1 MKKPSTSSKARYAPW
16 DIVVVPFPYTDRA
29 SDKRRPALVISR
41 PALEKAHALTWL
53 LMITSRDN
61 RGWAGDVEIS
71 DAGDAGLPLQ
81 SIVRPAK
88 IATVDTDRIVRRLG
102 KLSSPDRRAVLGAL
116 QRYIVPVT

>member
-16 DIVVVPFPYTDRA
+16 DIVVVPFPYTNRG
-29 SDKRRPALVISR
+29 SDKRRPALVISQ

-61 RGWAGDVEIS
+61 RGWAGDVEIT
-71 DAGDAGLPLQ
+71 DAGNAGLPAP

-88 IATVDTDRIVRRLG
+88 IATVDTERIVRRLG
-102 KLSSPDRRAVLGAL
+102 RLSSPDRCAVLGAL
-116 QRYIVPVT
+116 QQYLALDS

>member
-1 MKKPSTSSKARYAPW
+1 MKKPSISSKARYAPW
-16 DIVVVPFPYTDRA
+16 DIVVVPFPYTDRG
-29 SDKRRPALVISR
+29 SDKRRPALVISQT
-41 PALEKAHALTWL
+41 ALEKEHTLTWL

-71 DAGDAGLPLQ
+71 GVRNAGLPAP

-102 KLSSPDRRAVLGAL
+102 KLSSPDRRAVLDTL
-116 QRYIVPVT
+116 QRYLVSDS